1 MTFKELKEKL
11 KKLHV
16 PDDAEVQV
24 LTDKEVAEA
33 VEVSLHIEPEH
44 NSKQVV
50 TLYTQ
55 HGIQELFKSIVNDVK
70 NNQIL
75 EDL

>member
-11 KKLHV
+11 EKVHV
-16 PDDAEVQV
+16 PDDAEIQV
-24 LTDKEVAEA
+24 LTDKEAAEII
-33 VEVSLHIEPEH
+33 EISLHIEPEH

-55 HGIQELFKSIVNDVK
+55 HGIQEFFKSIINDVK
-70 NNQIL
+70 NRQIL